1 MKMKRII
8 SLLLCVL
15 LTAAFCAGCSFSSGK
30 DEKAPDAPASDTA
43 PADDAA
49 APSQEAAP
57 SGDAEPAEKPAEPAG
72 TDWPDT
78 SEDTSLPEIEIPFEE
93 DMGDELIDPDE
104 LAGDSQS
111 SEPSGTEDP
120 GFVPEE
126 DLITDNPDLQVDEN
140 GDTLLP
146 EIED

>member
-15 LTAAFCAGCSFSSGK
+15 LAAAFCAGCSFSSGK

-49 APSQEAAP
+49 APSQEPAP
-57 SGDAEPAEKPAEPAG
+57 SGDAESAEKPGEPAG

-78 SEDTSLPEIEIPFEE
+78 SEDTSLPEIETPSKRTWAMSSSIPTNWPA
-93 DMGDELIDPDE
+93 IPR
-104 LAGDSQS
+104 APSPPARKIPVS
-111 SEPSGTEDP
+111 SPKR
-120 GFVPEE
+120 
-126 DLITDNPDLQVDEN
+126 I
-140 GDTLLP
+140 
-146 EIED
+146 